1 VTRERAQ
8 GAAPKTLSSRGIV
21 IRIAGES
28 GEGVISSG
36 DMFTQAAARVGH
48 HVFTFRTYPAEI
60 KGGHAWYQIR
70 INDRPLLSMGD
81 SLDVL
86 ITLNAEGYYRHIQ
99 ELAEGGVLIYDPDTV
114 EPQANGKYI
123 LYPLPLNSIARQ
135 NDFVRGKNLVLLGA
149 VAALFGL
156 DPSSL
161 EGVIRRRLARR
172 AELLDKNLVSLNS
185 GYEYV
190 LKNIAKEDPYQ
201 FSKTEAISRVVMS
214 GNEAIVAGALV
225 AGCRYYAGYP
235 ITPASDIMEL
245 MARELPR
252 IGGVFLQAEDEI
264 ASITSCIGASIA
276 GAKAMTATSG
286 PGLSLMVE
294 GIGLA
299 SMEEVPV
306 VIVDAQRSGPST
318 GMPSKME
325 QGDLNLAIFGSHG
338 DAPRIVVSPTSVEDC
353 FYQTINAFNLAEKY
367 QMPVIL
373 LSDQSLSHRTETM
386 EKPNVAEIE
395 IVERL
400 RPGPNDVPD
409 YRRFRVTETGVSPM
423 AIPGRDNALYTASG
437 LEHDE
442 YGHPNYEPETH
453 QTMTRKRF
461 RKLEVLA
468 EEQPSAPIYGD
479 EDAEIGIIT
488 WGSTAGPVREAVE
501 IALEEGYRVKA
512 LVPSVVYP
520 LKESQIRDFLA
531 SCRKVLVPEANYQGQ
546 FARHL
551 AATFGVSLERLNKFT
566 GLPFKPGE
574 IYRKIQELAEND

>member
-1 VTRERAQ
+1 MTKERLQ
-8 GAAPKTLSSRGIV
+8 NTTSKTLSSRGIV

-86 ITLNAEGYYRHIQ
+86 ITLNAEGYFRHIG
-99 ELAEGGVLIYDPDTV
+99 ELAQGGVLIYDPDAV
-114 EPQANGKYI
+114 QPEVNGKYI

-135 NDFVRGKNLVLLGA
+135 NDFMRGKNLVLLGA
-149 VAALFGL
+149 IAALFGL

-161 EGVIRRRLARR
+161 EDVIRRRLARR
-172 AELLDKNLVSLNS
+172 AELLDKNLISLTS
-185 GYEYV
+185 GYDYV
-190 LKNIAKEDPYQ
+190 HKNITKEDPYQ
-201 FSKTEAISRVVMS
+201 FRKTDAVSRVVMS

-245 MARELPR
+245 MAKELPR

-325 QGDLNLAIFGSHG
+325 QGDLNLALFGSHG
-338 DAPRIVVSPTSVEDC
+338 DAPRIVVAPTSVEDC

-367 QMPVIL
+367 QMPAIV

-395 IVERL
+395 IVDRV
-400 RPGPNDVPD
+400 RPGPQDRQD
-409 YRRFRVTETGVSPM
+409 YRRFRVTDNGVSPM
-423 AIPGRDNALYTASG
+423 AIPGKDPTIYTASG

-442 YGHPNYEPETH
+442 YGHPNYEPEVH
-453 QTMTRKRF
+453 ETMTRKRF
-461 RKLEVLA
+461 RKMQALIA
-468 EEQPSAPIYGD
+468 DQQPTPVYGE
-479 EDAEIGIIT
+479 EDADIGIIT

-501 IALEEGYRVKA
+501 IALEQGYKVKA
-512 LVPSVVYP
+512 LVPSVVHP
-520 LKESQIRDFLA
+520 LNEAQVSNFIA
-531 SCRKVLVPEANYQGQ
+531 SCRKILVPEANYQGQ

-551 AATFGVSLERLNKFT
+551 AATFGIRPERLNKYT

-574 IYRKIQELAEND
+574 IYHKIQELAEND

>member
-1 VTRERAQ
+1 MIKERIQNTA
-8 GAAPKTLSSRGIV
+8 TESLSSRGIV

-81 SLDVL
+81 VLDVL
-86 ITLNAEGYYRHIQ
+86 ITLNAEGYYRHIG

-114 EPQANGKYI
+114 QPERDGKHI
-123 LYPLPLNSIARQ
+123 MYPLPLSSIARQ
-135 NDFVRGKNLVLLGA
+135 NDFMRGKNLVLLGA
-149 VAALFGL
+149 IAGLFGL

-161 EGVIRRRLARR
+161 EGVIRRRLSRR
-172 AELLDKNLVSLNS
+172 AELLEKNLVSLES
-185 GYEYV
+185 GYQFV
-190 LKNIAKEDPYQ
+190 LHNITKDDPYQ
-201 FSKTEAISRVVMS
+201 FRKTDAKSRVVMS

-245 MARELPR
+245 MAKELPK

-276 GAKAMTATSG
+276 GARAMTATSG

-299 SMEEVPV
+299 SMEEVPL

-325 QGDLNLAIFGSHG
+325 QGDLNLALFGAHG
-338 DAPRIVVSPTSVEDC
+338 DAPRIVVAPTSVEDC
-353 FYQTINAFNLAEKY
+353 FYQIINAFNLAEKY
-367 QMPVIL
+367 QMPVIV

-386 EKPNVAEIE
+386 DKPDVSGIRIE
-395 IVERL
+395 ERL
-400 RPGPNDVPD
+400 RPRPEDMED
-409 YRRFRVTETGVSPM
+409 YKRFKVTETGISPM
-423 AIPGRDNALYTASG
+423 SIPGRDRALYTASG

-442 YGHPNYEPETH
+442 YGHPNYEPEVH
-453 QTMTRKRF
+453 ETMTRKRF
-461 RKLEVLA
+461 RKLEILVD
-468 EEQPSAPIYGD
+468 QQAPAAVYGD
-479 EDAEIGIIT
+479 PDAEIGIIT

-501 IALEEGYRVKA
+501 MALEEGYRVKA
-512 LVPSVVYP
+512 LVPSIVHP
-520 LKESQIRDFLA
+520 LKVDQVREFIA
-531 SCRKVLVPEANYQGQ
+531 SCRKLLVPEANYQGQ
-546 FARHL
+546 FANYL
-551 AATFGVSLERLNKFT
+551 AATFGTVPERLNKYT
-566 GLPFKPGE
+566 GLPFKPRE

>member
-1 VTRERAQ
+1 MTKEHVQ
-8 GAAPKTLSSRGIV
+8 KAAIKTLSSRGIV

-81 SLDVL
+81 ALDIL
-86 ITLNAEGYYRHIQ
+86 ITLNAEGYYRHIG
-99 ELAEGGVLIYDPDTV
+99 ELAEGGVLIYDPDTIQ
-114 EPQANGKYI
+114 PAANGKYV
-123 LYPLPLNSIARQ
+123 LYPLPLNSIARK
-135 NDFVRGKNLVLLGA
+135 NDFMRGKNLVLLGA

-172 AELLDKNLVSLNS
+172 AELLDKNLISLTS
-185 GYEYV
+185 GYEYA
-190 LKNIAKEDPYQ
+190 LKNITKEDPYQ
-201 FSKTEAISRVVMS
+201 FSKVDAVSRVVMS

-245 MARELPR
+245 MAKELPR

-264 ASITSCIGASIA
+264 ASITSCIGASVA

-299 SMEEVPV
+299 SMEEIPV

-325 QGDLNLAIFGSHG
+325 QGDLNLALYGAHG
-338 DAPRIVVSPTSVEDC
+338 DAPRIVLAPTSVEDC
-353 FYQTINAFNLAEKY
+353 FYLTVRAFNLAEKY

-386 EKPNVAEIE
+386 EKPDVASLE
-395 IVERL
+395 IVDRR
-400 RPGPNDVPD
+400 RPNTEDLQD
-409 YRRFRVTETGVSPM
+409 YRRFRVTESGVSPM
-423 AIPGRDNALYTASG
+423 AIPGRDATIYTASG

-442 YGHPNYEPETH
+442 YGHPNYEPEVH
-453 QTMTRKRF
+453 ETMTRKRF
-461 RKLEVLA
+461 RKLETLA
-468 EEQPSAPIYGD
+468 AEQEPYPIYGD
-479 EDAEIGIIT
+479 RDAEIGIIT
-488 WGSTAGPVREAVE
+488 WGSSAGPVREAVE
-501 IALEEGYRVKA
+501 IALEEGYRVKV
-512 LVPSVVYP
+512 LVPGIVHP
-520 LKESQIRDFLA
+520 LKEDQIRDFIA
-531 SCRKVLVPEANYQGQ
+531 SCRKILVPEANYQGQ

-551 AATFGVSLERLNKFT
+551 SATFGIKPERLNKYT
-566 GLPFKPGE
+566 GLPFKPSE
-574 IYRKIQELAEND
+574 IYRKIQELAAND